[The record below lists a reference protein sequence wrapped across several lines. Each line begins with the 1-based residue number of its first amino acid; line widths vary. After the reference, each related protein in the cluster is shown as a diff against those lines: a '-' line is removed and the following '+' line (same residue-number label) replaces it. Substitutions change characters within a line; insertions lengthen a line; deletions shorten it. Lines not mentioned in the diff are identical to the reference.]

1 MIQLLQ
7 QHLNRAQQFMK
18 SQADKKRSFRAFAVG
33 DWVYLKLQPYV
44 QTSVAA
50 RANHKLSFKFFGPY
64 EIQEKIGVVA
74 YRLVLPASS
83 SIHPVF
89 HVSQLKVLKGMLLFI
104 FLFSLLLNKFL
115 WLFWILGCA
124 SQVCLLFLRCLYIGL
139 MM

>member
-89 HVSQLKVLKGMLLFI
+89 HVS
-104 FLFSLLLNKFL
+104 
-115 WLFWILGCA
+115 
-124 SQVCLLFLRCLYIGL
+124 
-139 MM
+139 